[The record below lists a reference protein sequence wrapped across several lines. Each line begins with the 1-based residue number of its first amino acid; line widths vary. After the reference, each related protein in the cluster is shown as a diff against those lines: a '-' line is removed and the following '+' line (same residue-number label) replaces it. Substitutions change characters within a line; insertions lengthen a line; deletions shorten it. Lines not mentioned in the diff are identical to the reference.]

1 MTNNYVTPLSVL
13 ILPQLVPSHHNDHA
27 DFFRPNYRPVFN
39 LFMTY
44 ELRRT
49 DGRCDEHRTVA
60 RRILKIKLDYRVANS
75 DGLLPPISRFLGHS
89 AMMSASFTG
98 SLHSSPLALCGSP
111 NMSTFGS
118 FSGFYRLV
126 IVTVCDFTLVTM
138 RYPESGM
145 TGVKKD
151 PQ

>member
-1 MTNNYVTPLSVL
+1 MLLRYQFLSFPSLFLLIITTTPT
-13 ILPQLVPSHHNDHA
+13 
-27 DFFRPNYRPVFN
+27 FFRPNYRPVFN

-49 DGRCDEHRTVA
+49 DWRCDEHRTVA
-60 RRILKIKLDYRVANS
+60 RRTLKIKLDYRVANS

-111 NMSTFGS
+111 NMSTFRKLFGLLS
-118 FSGFYRLV
+118 IGDSHGL
-126 IVTVCDFTLVTM
+126 
-138 RYPESGM
+138 
-145 TGVKKD
+145 
-151 PQ
+151 